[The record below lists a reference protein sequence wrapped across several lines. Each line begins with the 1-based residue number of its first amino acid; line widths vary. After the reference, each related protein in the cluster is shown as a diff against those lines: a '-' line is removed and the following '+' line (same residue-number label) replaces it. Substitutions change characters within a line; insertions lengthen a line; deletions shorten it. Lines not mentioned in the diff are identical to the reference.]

1 MAEYCEYLWDPSR
14 SNYSVAKNLY
24 QEQSRFNIK
33 DKKLA
38 IKTVRA
44 ILKDISDVS
53 KYTNTHFFCNFNTTF
68 KFMYRKILL
77 FFFLNIYDFL

>member
-14 SNYSVAKNLY
+14 SNYSVARNLFN
-24 QEQSRFNIK
+24 EQTKLNVK

-53 KYTNTHFFCNFNTTF
+53 K
-68 KFMYRKILL
+68 
-77 FFFLNIYDFL
+77 